1 MPKKTGVCINIGGK
15 CSKALNREL
24 QTVEAT
30 NFVCEECGKDLK
42 EKSKKNPTGPN
53 VKLIAIIVCAVLLI
67 VGGVIAAL
75 NMQEEPT
82 VAPPTPVPAVFVNN
96 TETTVTVT
104 YEIDNVEYSANIP
117 SKSDCKIEPIE
128 EKTAQI
134 YTQIKPEEKN
144 FLINGNNNYT
154 ATTLRDGEVYTI
166 TMEPE
171 AVIEPTQEATE
182 PYTYEGA
189 TQDGKPHGN
198 GTMTFNT
205 KYVVPGSKGNIV
217 AQPGEY
223 AQGKWVNGEVNLVTL
238 YQKDGNRVII
248 THK

>member
-42 EKSKKNPTGPN
+42 EKSKKTATGPN
-53 VKLIAIIVCAVLLI
+53 VKLIAIIVGAVLLI
-67 VGGVIAAL
+67 AGGVIAAL

-82 VAPPTPVPAVFVNN
+82 VAPPTPVPAVFINN

-117 SKSDCKIEPIE
+117 SKGECKIEPIE
-128 EKTAQI
+128 EKAAQI

-171 AVIEPTQEATE
+171 AVVEPAQEATE

>member
-42 EKSKKNPTGPN
+42 EKSKKTPTGPN

-75 NMQEEPT
+75 NMQEEPP
-82 VAPPTPVPAVFVNN
+82 VVPPTPVPAVFVNN

-117 SKSDCKIEPIE
+117 SKGECKIEPIE

-171 AVIEPTQEATE
+171 TVIEPTQEATE